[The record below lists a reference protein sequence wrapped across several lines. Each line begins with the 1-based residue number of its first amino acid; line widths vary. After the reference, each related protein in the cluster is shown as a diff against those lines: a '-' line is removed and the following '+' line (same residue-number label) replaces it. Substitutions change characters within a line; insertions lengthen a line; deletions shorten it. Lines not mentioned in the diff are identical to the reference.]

1 MQRLHAIVS
10 GRVQGVSFRYYTT
23 QTARHLGVLGWVKNL
38 PDGTVEVVAEGDKA
52 NLEQL
57 LDFLHKG
64 PPSARVTNVQVD
76 WQPATDEFSTF
87 KTAYDF

>member
-23 QTARHLGVLGWVKNL
+23 QTARQLNIVGWVKNL
-38 PDGTVEVVAEGDKA
+38 PDRTVEVVAEGEKPA
-52 NLEQL
+52 LEQL

-64 PPSARVTNVQVD
+64 PFGARVTGVD
-76 WQPATDEFSTF
+76 VHWQLATEEFSTF
-87 KTAYDF
+87 RTAYE